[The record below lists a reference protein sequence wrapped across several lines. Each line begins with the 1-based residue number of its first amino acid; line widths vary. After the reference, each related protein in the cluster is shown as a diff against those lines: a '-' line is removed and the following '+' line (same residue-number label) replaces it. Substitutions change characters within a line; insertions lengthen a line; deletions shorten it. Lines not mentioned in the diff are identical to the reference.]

1 MTNSFAYLDAKSKA
15 KVWDAYAE
23 HFANEEIMEE
33 NFNPRSGYVYIALE
47 NGIQIVSKSGKEAQ
61 FLIYDFE
68 TGEEMFFTE
77 IEYLN
82 DYLIFA

>member
-1 MTNSFAYLDAKSKA
+1 MTNSFAYLNAKSKA

-33 NFNPRSGYVYIALE
+33 NFNLRSGYVYIALE
-47 NGIQIVSKSGKEAQ
+47 NGIQIVSKLGKEAQ

-68 TGEEMFFTE
+68 TGEEMFFDRVE
-77 IEYLN
+77 DLNNYLT
-82 DYLIFA
+82 LV

>member
-1 MTNSFAYLDAKSKA
+1 MTNSFAYLNAKSKA

-33 NFNPRSGYVYIALE
+33 NFNLRSGYVYIALE
-47 NGIQIVSKSGKEAQ
+47 NGIQIVSKLGKEAQ

-68 TGEEMFFTE
+68 TGEEMFCDRVE
-77 IEYLN
+77 DLNNYLT
-82 DYLIFA
+82 LV